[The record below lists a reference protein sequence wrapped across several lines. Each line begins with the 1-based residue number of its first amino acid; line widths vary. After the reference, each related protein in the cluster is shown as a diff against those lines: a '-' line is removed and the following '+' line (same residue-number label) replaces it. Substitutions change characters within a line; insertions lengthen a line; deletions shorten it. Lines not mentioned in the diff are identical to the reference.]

1 MWQELLTA
9 FALLLVLE
17 GIMPFVNPEGLKRM
31 LSLVAQMGNT
41 LLRLA
46 GISSMLLGV
55 IILYL
60 VR

>member
-31 LSLVAQMGNT
+31 LSMVAQMGNR

-55 IILYL
+55 IILYII
-60 VR
+60 R